1 MAKQSQVAST
11 NLIEIP
17 EESPVQKKD
26 MNILEIIEIEEGKN
40 ELTFANED
48 NHPYGAQ
55 KIQSTQPKRVRPYSA
70 KIPRPVNTLSSKTHN
85 ITPILGSKDVTDS
98 KSMVSSQKDIVPNNV
113 ESQIDFIATLTNKDS
128 QVDLR

>member
-17 EESPVQKKD
+17 EESPIQKKD
-26 MNILEIIEIEEGKN
+26 MNILEIIEIEESKN

-55 KIQSTQPKRVRPYSA
+55 KV
-70 KIPRPVNTLSSKTHN
+70 
-85 ITPILGSKDVTDS
+85 
-98 KSMVSSQKDIVPNNV
+98 
-113 ESQIDFIATLTNKDS
+113 
-128 QVDLR
+128 